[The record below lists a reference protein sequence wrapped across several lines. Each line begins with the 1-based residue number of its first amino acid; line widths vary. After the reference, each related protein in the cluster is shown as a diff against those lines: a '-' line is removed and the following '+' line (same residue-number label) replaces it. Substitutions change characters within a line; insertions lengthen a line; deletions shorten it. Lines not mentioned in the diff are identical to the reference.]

1 MNLHETLTYRR
12 SRAHVVPVAFR
23 EVRQTPTIAQFTSS
37 LMAHTRRNLSLLILT
52 AVLGALL
59 LVPAGASAAG
69 CDAGNMIDAAANG
82 RQISTHTMACYKQ
95 ALAELPSDVDGYA
108 PDVRRNLIS
117 AEQRDAT
124 LKAKRSNGDSR
135 QLASE
140 LAGFS
145 SSAAAPAEVRGPV
158 ANLLEGLGPAH
169 VDQVPLPVLALGGAA
184 GLLLLAG
191 LATSLLRVRQRRAA
205 RS

>member
-1 MNLHETLTYRR
+1 M
-12 SRAHVVPVAFR
+12 
-23 EVRQTPTIAQFTSS
+23 RQTPTLAQFTTA
-37 LMAHTRRNLSLLILT
+37 LMTPTRRNLSLLILT

-69 CDAGNMIDAAANG
+69 CDARDMIDAAANG
-82 RQISTHTMACYKQ
+82 RQISTHTAACYQQ

-108 PDVRRNLIS
+108 PDVRANLIS

-124 LKAKRSNGDSR
+124 FKAKRAGGDTR
-135 QLASE
+135 QLAGE

-145 SSAAAPAEVRGPV
+145 GSAAAPAEVRGPV
-158 ANLLEGLGPAH
+158 TSLLQGLGPAH
-169 VDQVPLPVLALGGAA
+169 VDQVPLPVVALGGAA

-191 LATSLLRVRQRRAA
+191 LATSLVRVRQRRAA